1 MGILTRR
8 NYRNEYLF
16 SGIYLQDII
25 QRSVTDENIKATFK
39 TIKEWRE
46 YADRTSLEKWI
57 TTYIEPVLDTLGFGH
72 HHNQEQTN
80 ILVLFPDI
88 DKTERM
94 SLCYIVS
101 PGEDINCTLRGKHWA
116 EKIIRNLR
124 KYDFQWGILTDGFY
138 WRIYHTK
145 ESTPYETYMEVD
157 LENIL
162 NSENYTAFQLFYFFS
177 RPDNFVRGE
186 NEECKFD
193 TYKKKSAK
201 TTEYIEENLRVAI
214 ERTEVG
220 GEGAL
225 QTLCLGYLHALNKDT
240 YSEEE
245 RICIYRGATLYLF
258 RLLFLFY
265 ATARNLLK
273 EVSIEAF
280 ESVVQDS
287 FQLHTQGGIQ
297 NNSYDLWH
305 RLQNLFAKID
315 LTYDGGLFN
324 PYESNLTRFI
334 EETKITDP
342 FLSEIVFGLGYYQK
356 AKGNFVSMEYRD
368 LSVRHLGS
376 LYEGLL
382 EHKLFIAEENTVVRK
397 FGKKIQFIPGSK
409 AGKIKRSDTIIKKGK
424 VYFSEDAKERKLTG
438 SYYTPEDVVEYIVK
452 NTVDTLLQEKKKKLM
467 DEIKP
472 VIDEIKTAIN
482 ESERNRFKLFINDRI
497 LKFIEEEV
505 LSLSVLDPTMGSGH
519 FLVNATNHIAN
530 FIVEL
535 SNETTNYTNNVKN
548 ELVDISSS
556 DSNPVYWRR
565 RVVESCIYGVDLNPL
580 AVELAKL
587 CLWITTAFKEKP
599 LSFLNHHLKQG
610 NALVGVCISDLE
622 KYLKKSKSEYGLFMQ
637 LYISSIEQ
645 AAESFKKKLS
655 KLTQTR
661 EDIEEKKEVLE
672 ELDKELA
679 PYKQLCNL
687 FTHHLL
693 DEIDE
698 EIFLSQVESWNK
710 SGTTND
716 TRITNRISKDLNSLN
731 SKNFFHWELE
741 FPDVFHGD
749 NPGFDCVIGNPPYV
763 KKADVRYS
771 ITSSLCSEVQNIYA
785 PILAGAIDRLTDR
798 GWMGFIVPNSSSCSL
813 AYISLRKVFR
823 DNLNYLKI
831 ANFSIRPQPIFKGVM
846 QRVSIITGTKGK
858 SENALVF
865 TTRYIRPTAEDR
877 PRLLK
882 MIEFVESSQFAWIY
896 EGFIPKLGNSLDL
909 SIFEKLMSMPN
920 KISRFMSS
928 GNDDLKSLYFHD
940 SGESYWTKA
949 LNFVPRGERNGKQV
963 IASKWKKISVHSD
976 VLSVILCILNSGL
989 FYWFWLATS
998 DCRDLTLNTVKIFPM
1013 HGKEIALLHKKE
1025 FDSMADKLMDIYK
1038 QNTKM
1043 VEKRKD
1049 YKSPEIKV
1057 NQCKHI
1063 IDLIDDRI
1071 AIIYGLSDRELDYI
1085 KSFDSNVRVG

>member
-1 MGILTRR
+1 MSR

-25 QRSVTDENIKATFK
+25 QRPVTDENIKATFK

-46 YADRTSLEKWI
+46 YADKTSLEKWI
-57 TTYIEPVLDTLGFGH
+57 TIYIEPILDTLGFGH
-72 HHNQEQTN
+72 HQDQKQTN
-80 ILVLFPDI
+80 IFVLFPDI
-88 DKTERM
+88 DKMESM
-94 SLCYIVS
+94 SLCYVVS
-101 PGEDINCTLRGKHWA
+101 PGENINCTLKGKHWA

-124 KYDFQWGILTDGFY
+124 KHNFQWGILTDGFY

-145 ESTPYETYMEVD
+145 ESTPYETYLEVD

-162 NSENYTAFQLFYFFS
+162 KNRNYTVFQLFYFFF
-177 RPDNFVRGE
+177 RPDNFTRGE
-186 NEECKFD
+186 NKECKFD
-193 TYKKKSAK
+193 TYKEKSAK
-201 TTEYIEENLRVAI
+201 TTEYIEKNLKAAI
-214 ERTEVG
+214 ERTEAG

-225 QTLCLGYLHALNKDT
+225 QTLCLGYLNVLKKDT

-245 RICIYRGATLYLF
+245 RIHIYRGATLYLF

-265 ATARNLLK
+265 ATARNLL
-273 EVSIEAF
+273 EEESIEAF
-280 ESVVQDS
+280 KSVVQDS

-334 EETKITDP
+334 EVTKITDP
-342 FLSEIVFGLGYYQK
+342 FLSEIIFGLGYYQK
-356 AKGNFVSMEYRD
+356 SKGNFVSMEYRD

-397 FGKKIQFIPGSK
+397 SGKKIQFISESK
-409 AGKIKRSDTIIKKGK
+409 TGKIRRSDTVIEKGK

-467 DEIKP
+467 NEIKP
-472 VIDEIKTAIN
+472 AIDEIKTAIN
-482 ESERNRFKLFINDRI
+482 ESERGRFKLFIDDKI

-535 SNETTNYTNNVKN
+535 LNETTNYTNNVKN
-548 ELVDISSS
+548 ELVDISGL
-556 DSNPVYWRR
+556 DSNPAYWRR

-610 NALVGVCISDLE
+610 NALVGVRISDLE

-716 TRITNRISKDLNSLN
+716 TNTTNKTSKD
-731 SKNFFHWELE
+731 FFHWELE

-749 NPGFDCVIGNPPYV
+749 NPGFNCVIGNPPYV
-763 KKADVRYS
+763 QQQDIVYNPIISKTKKCRN
-771 ITSSLCSEVQNIYA
+771 TYA
-785 PILAGAIDRLTDR
+785 FIIEESVVLIRSR
-798 GWMGFIVPNSSSCSL
+798 GMYGFIIPMSSICTERMFPLQNLLNSQSW
-813 AYISLRKVFR
+813 
-823 DNLNYLKI
+823 KI
-831 ANFSIRPQPIFKGVM
+831 KITNFAERPGKIFTGVE
-846 QRVSIITGTKGK
+846 QKVSIILGVKKDKGNKFCQILSSGYIQWNTGERKILFSQNSKKICYVNCETFIK
-858 SENALVF
+858 S
-865 TTRYIRPTAEDR
+865 
-877 PRLLK
+877 
-882 MIEFVESSQFAWIY
+882 SS
-896 EGFIPKLGNSLDL
+896 IPKLSKDVEINILRKLYNMSHKIIDITINNNPEVRICYHAIGRYWLTAFDFIPIYKRGDKIGVSSDYKILDL
-909 SIFEKLMSMPN
+909 EN
-920 KISRFMSS
+920 EE
-928 GNDDLKSLYFHD
+928 LKDFIICL
-940 SGESYWTKA
+940 
-949 LNFVPRGERNGKQV
+949 
-963 IASKWKKISVHSD
+963 
-976 VLSVILCILNSGL
+976 LNSSL
-989 FYWFWLATS
+989 FYWYWITYS
-998 DCRDLTLNTVKIFPM
+998 DCFHLTKKFIEGFPVPFKKIQ
-1013 HGKEIALLHKKE
+1013 
-1025 FDSMADKLMDIYK
+1025 DKLYSNGVNRLCRELMI
-1038 QNTKM
+1038 
-1043 VEKRKD
+1043 D
-1049 YKSPEIKV
+1049 YQKNSILKTTNYSTGKITHQEFSPSKSK
-1057 NQCKHI
+1057 KI
-1063 IDLIDDRI
+1063 IDKIDSTLGGFYD
-1071 AIIYGLSDRELDYI
+1071 LSKLEINFICNFHSKFRMNENEL
-1085 KSFDSNVRVG
+1085 